1 MATEDAGKE
10 QDRSNQRRITGEF
23 TRFLIAGAVNTAT
36 TYALY
41 LVLLDSAAYLF
52 AYSLAY
58 VASIVVSYF
67 LNALFVFRTKLA
79 INSALR
85 FPLVYVAQYL
95 LGGAVLWICVERL
108 GVRRELGLAFSIAV
122 TIPITYAASRLAL
135 RGSLR

>member
-1 MATEDAGKE
+1 MGE
-10 QDRSNQRRITGEF
+10 QDRSNQGPIAGEF
-23 TRFLIAGAVNTAT
+23 SRFLIAGAINTVT

-58 VASIVVSYF
+58 VAGIVVSYF
-67 LNALFVFRTKLA
+67 LNAFFVFRTKPA
-79 INSALR
+79 VNSALR

-108 GVRRELGLAFSIAV
+108 GVRREFGLAFSIAV

-135 RGSLR
+135 KGSLR

>member
-1 MATEDAGKE
+1 MSE
-10 QDRSNQRRITGEF
+10 QDRSNQGPIAGEF
-23 TRFLIAGAVNTAT
+23 SRFLIAGAINTAT

-58 VASIVVSYF
+58 VAGIVVSYF
-67 LNALFVFRTKLA
+67 LNAFFVFRTKPA
-79 INSALR
+79 VNTALR

-108 GVRRELGLAFSIAV
+108 GVRREFGLAFSIAV

-135 RGSLR
+135 KGSLR

>member
-1 MATEDAGKE
+1 MSE
-10 QDRSNQRRITGEF
+10 QDRANQGLITGEF
-23 TRFLIAGAVNTAT
+23 SRFLIAGAVNTAT

-41 LVLLDSAAYLF
+41 LVLLNSAAYLF

-58 VASIVVSYF
+58 VAGIVVSYF
-67 LNALFVFRTKLA
+67 LNALFVFRTKPA
-79 INSALR
+79 VNSALR

-122 TIPITYAASRLAL
+122 TVPITYAASRLAL
-135 RGSLR
+135 KGSLR